1 MNTKQKITLRGMTW
15 DHPRGWLP
23 LEACSAEW
31 QRRTGVT
38 VTWDRR
44 SLQDF
49 ESYPVEELARRYD
62 LIIIDHPHVGQ
73 IFEENCLL
81 PLDDPRLQ
89 ALAGASVGASYPS
102 YFWKGR
108 QWAVPVDAAAQV
120 QAWAGDRIAGPAASW
135 DEVMELARDGRVTL
149 PLRAPHA
156 LMCLFTLVAQM
167 GQPAN
172 VDGQQLFAADVACDA
187 VERLRTLMQLVDP
200 VCQQQD
206 PIAAFDDMAQPGSRV
221 ACAPLI
227 FGYVNYAWEG
237 FRPVRLRFADIPSF
251 PGRGPEG
258 SVLGGTG
265 MAVSARTA
273 HPREAL
279 DFALWSA
286 EPATQAGVYAMAGGQ
301 PAHPAAWE
309 SGEVNAKAG
318 DFYRATRKTLE
329 GAWVRPRHNGYM
341 PFQDAGSR
349 RLLEG
354 LQQGESAASIVA
366 ALNKMYAESL
376 AA

>member
-1 MNTKQKITLRGMTW
+1 MNTKQDITLRGMTW

-23 LEACSAEW
+23 LEACAAEW

-73 IFEENCLL
+73 ICKENCLL

-89 ALAGASVGASYPS
+89 TLADASVGASYPS
-102 YFWKGR
+102 YFWEGR
-108 QWAVPVDAAAQV
+108 QWAVPVDAASQV
-120 QAWAGDRIAGPAASW
+120 QAWCSDRIAAPAADW
-135 DEVMELARDGRVTL
+135 DEVMALAREGRVTL

-172 VDGQQLFAADVACDA
+172 VQGPQLFATEVGCEA
-187 VERLRTLMQLVDP
+187 VERLRTLMRLVDP
-200 VCQQQD
+200 VCQEQD
-206 PIAAFDDMAQPGSRV
+206 PIAAFDEMANPASRV

-251 PGRGPEG
+251 PGHGPRGA
-258 SVLGGTG
+258 VLGGTG
-265 MAVSARTA
+265 MAISARTA
-273 HPREAL
+273 HAREAL
-279 DFALWSA
+279 EFALWSA

-309 SGEVNAKAG
+309 STEVNAKAG

-329 GAWVRPRHNGYM
+329 GAWVRPRHDGYM

-354 LQQGESAASIVA
+354 LQKGESAPAITA
-366 ALNKMYAESL
+366 ALNTLHAQSL
-376 AA
+376 TV

>member
-1 MNTKQKITLRGMTW
+1 MNTKQTITLRGMTW

-23 LEACSAEW
+23 LEACAAQW

-49 ESYPVEELARRYD
+49 ESFPVEELARRYD

-73 IFEENCLL
+73 ICKENCLL

-89 ALAGASVGASYPS
+89 ALSGASVGASYPS
-102 YFWKGR
+102 YFWEGR
-108 QWAVPVDAAAQV
+108 QWAVPVDAASQV
-120 QAWAGDRIAGPAASW
+120 QAWCSERIAAPAADW
-135 DEVMELARDGRVTL
+135 DEVMALAREGRVTL

-167 GQPAN
+167 GRPAT
-172 VDGQQLFAADVACDA
+172 VQGPQLFATEAACDA
-187 VERLRTLMQLVDP
+187 VERLRALMRLVDP

-206 PIAAFDDMAQPGSRV
+206 PIAAFDEMAQPGSRV

-251 PGRGPEG
+251 PGRGPQG
-258 SVLGGTG
+258 AVLGGTG
-265 MAVSARTA
+265 MAVSARTV

-279 DFALWSA
+279 EFALWCA

-309 SGEVNAKAG
+309 STEVNAKAG
-318 DFYRATRKTLE
+318 DFYQATRKTLE
-329 GAWVRPRHNGYM
+329 GSWVRPRHDGYM

-354 LQQGESAASIVA
+354 LQKDEPAPAIVA
-366 ALNKMYAESL
+366 ALNTMYTESL
-376 AA
+376 PA